1 MGTNLCAGATRLSKY
16 YAGAGIIPYGTVG
29 YPYGTATPIPITGP
43 LALSNF
49 YGAAY
54 DAGMIING
62 NFANNVNILEDTQK
76 FAFLGWLI
84 YKQTTRLDGNAY
96 ILNCLTPATA
106 TPIPPRPGGAATP
119 GDNVTFSSDITNN
132 PGYGYRILDTS
143 TTLYS
148 PLAVPGSPEK
158 YILEITNRA
167 TFAGPVT
174 LSNPNVYGVMRG
186 PVLVSE
192 FSFELKIGYTV
203 SFNWRAAKDPAGD
216 QYAVYI
222 YLVRSSG
229 CDEITLL
236 DTYGT
241 NSGAWQS
248 VSRTI
253 VSGDPEGSF
262 KFIAVHGSYDS
273 TGGMK
278 VGAYLYL
285 HDIKVTK

>member
-29 YPYGTATPIPITGP
+29 YPYGTPTPVPITGP

-49 YGAAY
+49 YGAAF

-62 NFANNVNILEDTQK
+62 NFANNVNILEDSQK
-76 FAFLGWLI
+76 FGFLGWVI
-84 YKQTTRLDGNAY
+84 FKRTVRLNGNSY
-96 ILNCLTPATA
+96 IFNCLTPPTT
-106 TPIPPRPGGAATP
+106 TPIPAPPGGATSP
-119 GDNVTFSSDITNN
+119 GDNVTFSSDIANN

-143 TTLYS
+143 TVLYS
-148 PLAVPGSPEK
+148 PLAKAGSSEK
-158 YILEITNRA
+158 FVLELTNKA
-167 TFAGPVT
+167 TFAGTVN
-174 LSNPNVYGVMRG
+174 LSNPNVYGIMRG
-186 PVLVSE
+186 PVMVSE
-192 FSFELKIGYTV
+192 FSFELQLGDVI

-222 YLVRSSG
+222 YLVKTAT
-229 CDEITLL
+229 CEEITLL
-236 DTYGT
+236 DVYGT
-241 NSGAWQS
+241 NSGGWQT

-253 VSGDPEGSF
+253 VSGDPIGNF
-262 KFIAVHGSYDS
+262 KFVVVHGSYDS

-285 HDIKVTK
+285 HDIKVT